1 MSSSIDDRQKAFE
14 SRFKVDEE
22 LRFKVQSRATK
33 LFGAWAAG
41 KLGITGE
48 AEVAAYAN
56 EVLDADFDE
65 PGIQDV
71 LRKVQQDFK
80 AKGID
85 MDLHH
90 LENEYNV
97 HLNAAKQAIMA
108 A

>member
-33 LFGAWAAG
+33 LFGRWAAG

-56 EVLDADFDE
+56 EVLDADFEE

-71 LRKVQQDFK
+71 LRKVKQDFE

-85 MDLHH
+85 MDMHH

-97 HLNAAKQAIMA
+97 HLAAAKQAMMA

>member
-1 MSSSIDDRQKAFE
+1 MSSIDERQKAFE
-14 SRFKVDEE
+14 NRFKVDEE
-22 LRFKVQSRATK
+22 LRFKVQSKATK

-41 KLGITGE
+41 KLGITGA
-48 AEVAAYAN
+48 AEIEAYAN
-56 EVLDADFDE
+56 EVLEADFEE

-71 LRKVQQDFK
+71 LRKVKQDFD
-80 AKGID
+80 AKGIS

-97 HLNAAKQAIMA
+97 HLAAAKKILMA